1 MKYVKNLNDD
11 KMKNYEKNII
21 KNGVKKEDENNCDS
35 DIISNYIGHYGKWQF
50 YWTFV
55 LCLFQLP
62 STFQI
67 FAFVFQVFKFIFFFA
82 ISSFNLF
89 FPVFLQKNSFFPSG
103 LLLSINL

>member
-1 MKYVKNLNDD
+1 
-11 KMKNYEKNII
+11 MKNYDKNITE
-21 KNGVKKEDENNCDS
+21 NGDKKGKEDDCDS

-67 FAFVFQVFKFIFFFA
+67 FAFVFQVFRLFFFFDK
-82 ISSFNLF
+82 ILIYF
-89 FPVFLQKNSFFPSG
+89 FLQFKKIMVNRFYFV
-103 LLLSINL
+103 SIIYICYQLNDEKIVF

>member
-1 MKYVKNLNDD
+1 MK
-11 KMKNYEKNII
+11 KNYDKNITE
-21 KNGVKKEDENNCDS
+21 NGDKKGKEDDCDS

-67 FAFVFQVFKFIFFFA
+67 FAFVFQVIIILTIF
-82 ISSFNLF
+82 SS
-89 FPVFLQKNSFFPSG
+89 
-103 LLLSINL
+103 I